1 MILEI
6 ILILLFVCLLY
17 SFEIFKHYSITK
29 IISAFL
35 GIIIFYL
42 LLFNVTY
49 NHDWNQYTSIY
60 NGYIK
65 SKDLLFG
72 LLSNLFSNLGYK
84 YVYLYRFHIFCIGLG
99 LIYFISRFSFS
110 YVFSVLS
117 IYLLFQV
124 VPLSNQIRYFLA
136 FSFFL
141 ISVYS
146 LICKQNKLG
155 FIFGLILAVASHM
168 GILLMYPF
176 LYFYYKIDT
185 KKYLGKI
192 ILCSIIIT
200 IIVLVFYSF
209 ALVLF
214 PRFSFYLGKK
224 EISSFVGGL
233 FNNFI
238 WLFWYVFIIIRH
250 RKLVNTEAVMIG
262 NNGKELKIEHD
273 VKYNFLY
280 KLSIY
285 GGIFYP
291 ISFFIQIL
299 CNRFITP
306 SIIVWAIYLM
316 YSLKYENDFFEHI
329 RLITKFL
336 LVVIFT
342 FVYMYILPGFLGIEN
357 NKALF
362 EIFRSNKDIVSFF
375 TFFTW
380 LNNLL

>member
-17 SFEIFKHYSITK
+17 SFEIFKNYSITK
-29 IISAFL
+29 IISTFL
-35 GIIIFYL
+35 GIFIFYF

-60 NGYIK
+60 NDYLR

-72 LLSNLFSNLGYK
+72 LLSSLFSSLGYE
-84 YVYLYRFHIFCIGLG
+84 YVYLYRFHIFCIGFG
-99 LIYFISRFSFS
+99 LIYFISRFSFF
-110 YVFSVLS
+110 YVFSAIS
-117 IYLLFQV
+117 IYLLFQI
-124 VPLSNQIRYFLA
+124 VPLCNQIRYFLA

-141 ISVYS
+141 ISVYN

-155 FIFGLILAVASHM
+155 FILGLILAIASHI
-168 GILLMYPF
+168 GIFLMYPF

-185 KKYLGKI
+185 NKYLKKI

-200 IIVLVFYSF
+200 IIVLFVYNF
-209 ALVLF
+209 AMALF

-238 WLFWYVFIIIRH
+238 WLFWYAFIFIRH
-250 RKLVNTEAVMIG
+250 RKLVNTEAVMIES
-262 NNGKELKIEHD
+262 NGEELKIEND

-280 KLSIY
+280 KLSLY

-291 ISFFIQIL
+291 VSFFLQIL
-299 CNRFITP
+299 CHRFITA
-306 SIIVWAIYLM
+306 SIIVWVIYLM
-316 YSLKYENDFFEHI
+316 YSLKYENDFFKHI
-329 RLITKFL
+329 RLITNFL
-336 LVVIFT
+336 FVVIFT
-342 FVYMYILPGFLGIEN
+342 FVYMYILPGILGIEN

-362 EIFRSNKDIVSFF
+362 EIFKSNKDIVSIS